1 MFQTDKEKCELFK
14 NILGKTFSQ
23 ENSNTYDEFFYQK
36 IEKYVSEKE
45 YLKSD
50 PYSSEDKRFQEITIE
65 ELKKTLKKLKDDSA
79 SGQDRIT
86 NRMLKNLPNSFLNIL
101 T

>member
-1 MFQTDKEKCELFK
+1 M
-14 NILGKTFSQ
+14 I
-23 ENSNTYDEFFYQK
+23 FYQK
-36 IEKYVSEKE
+36 IEKYVSDSE

-50 PYSSEDKRFQEITIE
+50 QYIRDEKKFQEITLE

-79 SGQDRIT
+79 YGPDKIS

-101 T
+101 LKFLNLCLSLTGKSPK